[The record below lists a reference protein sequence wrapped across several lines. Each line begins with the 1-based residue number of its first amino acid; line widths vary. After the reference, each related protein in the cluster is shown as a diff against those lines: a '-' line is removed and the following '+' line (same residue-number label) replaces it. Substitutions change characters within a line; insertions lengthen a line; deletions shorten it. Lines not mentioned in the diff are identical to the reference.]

1 MTQKLFHDLI
11 QSNKVDRNHIKT
23 MDQSRLI
30 SDAQSYIYQGDL
42 SKLAELIENNH
53 FILSANVDGDSLLHL
68 ACDNHQEEI
77 VKYLILK
84 NIEINAKN
92 SLGETPLH
100 ISVFRGYSRIASH
113 LLSHGADPYI
123 KADDNRSTF
132 DYALEFGEASIQK
145 LLSSYNQLDSQT
157 LNSNDYLL
165 SSTTS
170 IFENLTLTMESP
182 LRHKCLT
189 ERDHPVI
196 VEETSVLDES
206 GIKLIKINRTLPFET
221 LRDDRLKTKSN
232 FIKEELFDFLEKYKI
247 RPYFKLLVMHGFD
260 HLNGMLLMM
269 KTQRTIDHFVLNE
282 IGIYKA
288 GDRSRIIVALES
300 AASSVNFR
308 TNYEGIEELLG
319 DIGLDFYLLELKRYG
334 IYKLEFILENAYNP
348 SVFNEDMLKTHI
360 KMHKYGH
367 RRRFLS
373 IIQHLAS
380 IENKFIHSCILI

>member
-1 MTQKLFHDLI
+1 
-11 QSNKVDRNHIKT
+11 
-23 MDQSRLI
+23 MDPSRLI

-42 SKLAELIENNH
+42 SNLAELIERNQ

-84 NIEINAKN
+84 NIEINTKN
-92 SLGETPLH
+92 SIGETPLH
-100 ISVFRGYSRIASH
+100 ISVFRGYSRISSH
-113 LLSHGADPYI
+113 LISHGADPYI
-123 KADDNRSTF
+123 KTNDNRSVF
-132 DYALEFGEASIQK
+132 DYALEFGDTSIQRV
-145 LLSSYNQLDSQT
+145 LSSYNQLDSQT
-157 LNSNDYLL
+157 LNSNDFLL

-206 GIKLIKINRTLPFET
+206 GIKLSQTIRSLPLHTLHDE
-221 LRDDRLKTKSN
+221 RLKTKNN
-232 FIKEELFDFLEKYKI
+232 FIKEELFDFLEKSKI

-269 KTQRTIDHFVLNE
+269 KTQRAIDHFVLNE

-300 AASSVNFR
+300 AALSVNFR
-308 TNYEGIEELLG
+308 GKYEGIEELLE
-319 DIGLDFYLLELKRYG
+319 DVGLDFYLLELKRFG
-334 IYKLEFILENAYNP
+334 IDKLEFILENAYNP
-348 SVFNEDMLKTHI
+348 SVINDDMLKTQL

-367 RRRFLS
+367 RLRFLS

-380 IENKFIHSCILI
+380 QENKFIHTCTLM